1 MSLSFLLPINMEIY
15 SLNTS
20 YARELMMEDRNDFDS
35 RQDAMR
41 NFSSLNNSENDFDV
55 DEFGDGEDNL
65 GEILN
70 EFGI

>member
-1 MSLSFLLPINMEIY
+1 MEIY

-20 YARELMMEDRNDFDS
+20 YARELMMEDYNDFDS

-41 NFSSLNNSENDFDV
+41 NFSSLNNREDDFDV